1 MDGVHPQHN
10 SQPAYGWFERGVD
23 AELPSNSGRQRVNIN
38 GAVNIDTLNVTV
50 DFTHSVNSESV
61 IRLMEQLIENNPDAQ
76 TIYIILDNASYY
88 HSKEVEEYRKKLGK
102 IKFLFLPPYSP
113 NLNLIERLWKFLKE
127 KTFYNKYYEKFTDF
141 MQACKDFF
149 KNIKKYKAPLRKRL
163 TENFHIKK

>member
-1 MDGVHPQHN
+1 L
-10 SQPAYGWFERGVD
+10 AYGWFERGED

-50 DFTHSVNSESV
+50 DFTDSVNSESV
-61 IRLMEQLIENNPDAQ
+61 KRLMDQLIKDNPNAQ

-102 IKFLFLPPYSP
+102 IIFIFLPPYSP
-113 NLNLIERLWKFLKE
+113 NLNLIERLWKFFKE
-127 KTFYNKYYEKFTDF
+127 KTLYNKYYEKFADF

-163 TENFHIKK
+163 AEKFHIGKKNKNI